1 MSAAHAQVLELC
13 RACGLSLIN
22 IGWKKGMERGWGKK
36 EREDGEEKRGGRQEG
51 GRQANFSHEVTVGP
65 VSQDSYHLLTTQKC
79 F

>member
-1 MSAAHAQVLELC
+1 
-13 RACGLSLIN
+13 
-22 IGWKKGMERGWGKK
+22 MERGWGKK